1 MNNIVLNDP
10 FLDQALVT
18 QVPTPE
24 SRLLATL
31 ELPLAGRSFSTD
43 SRGAALEL
51 PLAGRSFSI
60 DSLFILQR
68 CQASPCLYPH
78 TSRFSLRRSWH
89 RQLSLQHHQSQDP
102 KRVRLNTRWRFA
114 TLSPNTSWPPQQ
126 CKTIEGLCLAEICI
140 DIACCGRSFLC
151 VQYV

>member
-43 SRGAALEL
+43 SRGASLELPLAGRSFSTDSLGAALEL

-89 RQLSLQHHQSQDP
+89 GQLSLQHHN
-102 KRVRLNTRWRFA
+102 L
-114 TLSPNTSWPPQQ
+114 
-126 CKTIEGLCLAEICI
+126 
-140 DIACCGRSFLC
+140 
-151 VQYV
+151 